1 MYVEYGDE
9 PGGGGNRGNQL
20 NLIGGTL
27 NSLSATLTPMLVGAI
42 IGESLADKGID
53 EVNIVLYI
61 AMAVFALI
69 YIIIR
74 VTPMAE
80 PQKVTDTVVY
90 EHSPWA
96 FRHLT
101 LGVIAIFFYVGVEV
115 GVPAA
120 LISYLHRRSLLVA
133 HARWTYD
140 RFVRRGKG
148 QQPHD
153 GYLRLHRCT
162 RTHDSGDALRR

>member
-1 MYVEYGDE
+1 MLNTVTN
-9 PGGGGNRGNQL
+9 PMLNLLGGGGNRGNQL

-90 EHSPWA
+90 EHS
-96 FRHLT
+96 H
-101 LGVIAIFFYVGVEV
+101 
-115 GVPAA
+115 
-120 LISYLHRRSLLVA
+120 
-133 HARWTYD
+133 
-140 RFVRRGKG
+140 
-148 QQPHD
+148 
-153 GYLRLHRCT
+153 
-162 RTHDSGDALRR
+162 